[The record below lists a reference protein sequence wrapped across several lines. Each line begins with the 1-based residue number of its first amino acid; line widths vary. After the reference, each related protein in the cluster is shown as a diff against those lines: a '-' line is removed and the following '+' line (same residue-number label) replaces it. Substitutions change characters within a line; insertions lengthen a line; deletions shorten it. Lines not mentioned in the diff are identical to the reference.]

1 MSEMKNAVGAGTG
14 RSGDD
19 LCAGNSVR
27 EFKIWAD
34 VLNYG
39 KKILKNAGIVEADLD
54 AWYLFEQSFGISR
67 AQYFLCARE
76 NIVGSTAQK
85 MTAQEQ
91 TGNSLESKNALDCVE
106 LWLKEKLS
114 AYENALKKRVARI
127 PLQQIIGQQE
137 FMGLSFF
144 VNEHVLIPRQD
155 TETLVELVLQ
165 EQKDKD
171 ISILDMCTGSGC
183 IAVSLKKLGG
193 YAHVEGADISE
204 ESLKVAKRNSEEILE
219 NNDVNNDAVSS
230 RTEQIQNCTN
240 LTNNQNKQNNSA
252 KRKISEAS
260 KLSQAGVTFRHSDM
274 FSNFPETEQFDV
286 IVSNPPYIPSAVIEE
301 LEPEVRDHEPRGA
314 LDGTADGLY
323 FYRILAEECAKHLTP
338 GGHVYFETG
347 YDQGAAV
354 KELLD
359 IHGFKDTRVIQDLA
373 GKDRVVCG
381 AWQTAGRMR
390 RFYRCLTVWM
400 TCYGITKS

>member
-1 MSEMKNAVGAGTG
+1 MSEMKSAVGAGTD

-19 LCAGNSVR
+19 LCVENSVR

-54 AWYLFEQSFGISR
+54 AWYLFGQIFGISR

-76 NIVGSTAQK
+76 NIAGSTAQK

-114 AYENALKKRVARI
+114 AYENTLEKRASRI
-127 PLQQIIGQQE
+127 PLQQILGQQE
-137 FMGLSFF
+137 FMGLTFF

-155 TETLVELVLQ
+155 TETLVELVLN
-165 EQKDKD
+165 EQKDKNV
-171 ISILDMCTGSGC
+171 SILDMCTGSGC

-193 YAHVEGADISE
+193 YACVEGADISE
-204 ESLKVAKRNSEEILE
+204 EALKVAKRNSEEILE
-219 NNDVNNDAVSS
+219 NSDVNNDAVSS

-240 LTNNQNKQNNSA
+240 LTNNQNKQDNSEE
-252 KRKISEAS
+252 RMVSEVRTVPQTS
-260 KLSQAGVTFRHSDM
+260 VTFRRSDM
-274 FSNFPETEQFDV
+274 FSAFPETERFNV

-338 GGHVYFETG
+338 GGHVYFEIG

-359 IHGFKDTRVIQDLA
+359 IHGFKDTRVIQDLT

-381 AWQTAGRMR
+381 TWQTAG
-390 RFYRCLTVWM
+390 V
-400 TCYGITKS
+400 

>member
-1 MSEMKNAVGAGTG
+1 MSEMKSAVGAGTD

-19 LCAGNSVR
+19 LCVENSVR

-54 AWYLFEQSFGISR
+54 AWYLFGQIFGISR

-76 NIVGSTAQK
+76 NIAGNTAQK
-85 MTAQEQ
+85 MAAQEQ

-114 AYENALKKRVARI
+114 AYENTLEKRASRV
-127 PLQQIIGQQE
+127 PLQQILGQQE
-137 FMGLSFF
+137 FMGLTFF

-155 TETLVELVLQ
+155 TETLVELVLN
-165 EQKDKD
+165 EQKDKNV
-171 ISILDMCTGSGC
+171 SILDMCTGSGC

-193 YAHVEGADISE
+193 YTCVEGADISE
-204 ESLKVAKRNSEEILE
+204 EALKVAKRNSEEILE
-219 NNDVNNDAVSS
+219 NSDVNNDAVSS

-240 LTNNQNKQNNSA
+240 MTNNQNKQDNSEDSMV
-252 KRKISEAS
+252 SEVRTVP
-260 KLSQAGVTFRHSDM
+260 QTGVTFRRSDM
-274 FSNFPETEQFDV
+274 FSAFPETERFNV

-338 GGHVYFETG
+338 GGRVYFEIG

-359 IHGFKDTRVIQDLA
+359 IHGFKDTRVIQDLT

-381 AWQTAGRMR
+381 AWQTAG
-390 RFYRCLTVWM
+390 V
-400 TCYGITKS
+400 

>member
-19 LCAGNSVR
+19 LCAGNSVC

-34 VLNYG
+34 ILNYG

-85 MTAQEQ
+85 IAVQEQ
-91 TGNSLESKNALDCVE
+91 HGDLLESGNALDCAE

-114 AYENALKKRVARI
+114 AYEHALKKRAARI

-338 GGHVYFETG
+338 GGHVYFEIG
-347 YDQGAAV
+347 YDQGMAV

-381 AWQTAGRMR
+381 AWQTAG
-390 RFYRCLTVWM
+390 V
-400 TCYGITKS
+400 

>member
-19 LCAGNSVR
+19 LCAGNSVC

-85 MTAQEQ
+85 IAVQEQ
-91 TGNSLESKNALDCVE
+91 HGDLLESGNALECAE

-114 AYENALKKRVARI
+114 AYENALKKRAARI

-219 NNDVNNDAVSS
+219 NNDVNNDAVNS

-240 LTNNQNKQNNSA
+240 LTNNQNKQDNSEE
-252 KRKISEAS
+252 RMVSEVRRV
-260 KLSQAGVTFRHSDM
+260 SQTGVTFRRSDM
-274 FSNFPETEQFDV
+274 FSSFRGTEQFNV

-338 GGHVYFETG
+338 GGHVYFEIG

-359 IHGFKDTRVIQDLA
+359 NRGFKDTRVIQDLA

-381 AWQTAGRMR
+381 AWQTAG
-390 RFYRCLTVWM
+390 V
-400 TCYGITKS
+400 

>member
-1 MSEMKNAVGAGTG
+1 MSEMKSAVGAGTD

-19 LCAGNSVR
+19 LCGENSVR

-54 AWYLFEQSFGISR
+54 AWYLFEQIFGISR

-76 NIVGSTAQK
+76 NIAGSTAQK

-91 TGNSLESKNALDCVE
+91 TGNSLESKNTLDCVE

-114 AYENALKKRVARI
+114 AYENTLEKRASRI
-127 PLQQIIGQQE
+127 PLQQILGQQE
-137 FMGLSFF
+137 FMGLTFF

-155 TETLVELVLQ
+155 TETLVELVLN
-165 EQKDKD
+165 EQKDKNV
-171 ISILDMCTGSGC
+171 SILDMCTGSGC

-193 YAHVEGADISE
+193 YACVEGADISE
-204 ESLKVAKRNSEEILE
+204 EALKVAKRNSEEILE
-219 NNDVNNDAVSS
+219 NSDVNNDAVSS

-240 LTNNQNKQNNSA
+240 LTNNQNKQDNSEE
-252 KRKISEAS
+252 RMVSEVRTVP
-260 KLSQAGVTFRHSDM
+260 QTGVTFRHSDM
-274 FSNFPETEQFDV
+274 FSAFPETERFNV
-286 IVSNPPYIPSAVIEE
+286 IVSNPPYIPSAVIEA

-338 GGHVYFETG
+338 GGHVYFEIG

-359 IHGFKDTRVIQDLA
+359 IHGFKDTRVIQDLT

-381 AWQTAGRMR
+381 TWQTTG
-390 RFYRCLTVWM
+390 V
-400 TCYGITKS
+400 

>member
-359 IHGFKDTRVIQDLA
+359 NHGFKDTRVIQDLA

-381 AWQTAGRMR
+381 AWQTAG
-390 RFYRCLTVWM
+390 V
-400 TCYGITKS
+400 

>member
-1 MSEMKNAVGAGTG
+1 MSEMKSAVWAGMD

-19 LCAGNSVR
+19 LCVENSVR

-54 AWYLFEQSFGISR
+54 AWYLFGQIFGISR

-76 NIVGSTAQK
+76 NIAGSTAQK
-85 MTAQEQ
+85 MAAQEQ

-114 AYENALKKRVARI
+114 AYENTLEKRASRI
-127 PLQQIIGQQE
+127 PLQQILGQQE
-137 FMGLSFF
+137 FMGLTFF

-155 TETLVELVLQ
+155 TETLVELVLN
-165 EQKDKD
+165 EQKDKN

-193 YAHVEGADISE
+193 YACVEGADISE
-204 ESLKVAKRNSEEILE
+204 EALKVAKRNSEEILE
-219 NNDVNNDAVSS
+219 NSDVNNDAVSS

-240 LTNNQNKQNNSA
+240 LTNNQNKQDNSEE
-252 KRKISEAS
+252 RMVSEVRRV
-260 KLSQAGVTFRHSDM
+260 SQTGVTFRHSDM
-274 FSNFPETEQFDV
+274 FSSFRETEQFNV

-314 LDGTADGLY
+314 LDGTADGLC

-338 GGHVYFETG
+338 GGHVYFEIG
-347 YDQGAAV
+347 YDQGMAV

-359 IHGFKDTRVIQDLA
+359 NHGFKDTRVIQDLT

-381 AWQTAGRMR
+381 TWQTTG
-390 RFYRCLTVWM
+390 V
-400 TCYGITKS
+400 

>member
-1 MSEMKNAVGAGTG
+1 MSEMKSAVGAGMD

-19 LCAGNSVR
+19 LCVENSVR

-54 AWYLFEQSFGISR
+54 AWYLFEQIFGISR
-67 AQYFLCARE
+67 AQYFMCARE
-76 NIVGSTAQK
+76 NIAGSTAQK

-91 TGNSLESKNALDCVE
+91 TGNSLESKNTLDCVE
-106 LWLKEKLS
+106 LWLKEKMS
-114 AYENALKKRVARI
+114 AYENTLEKRASRI
-127 PLQQIIGQQE
+127 PLQQILGQQE
-137 FMGLSFF
+137 FMGLTFF

-155 TETLVELVLQ
+155 TETLVELVLN
-165 EQKDKD
+165 EQKDKN

-193 YAHVEGADISE
+193 YACVEGADISE
-204 ESLKVAKRNSEEILE
+204 EALKVAKRNSEEILE
-219 NNDVNNDAVSS
+219 NSDVNNDAVSS

-240 LTNNQNKQNNSA
+240 LTNNQNKQDNSEEHMV
-252 KRKISEAS
+252 SEVRTVP
-260 KLSQAGVTFRHSDM
+260 QTGVIFRRSDM
-274 FSNFPETEQFDV
+274 FSAFPETERFNV
-286 IVSNPPYIPSAVIEE
+286 IVSNPPYIPSAVIEG

-338 GGHVYFETG
+338 GGHVYFEIG

-359 IHGFKDTRVIQDLA
+359 IHGFKDTRVIQDLT

-381 AWQTAGRMR
+381 TWQTAG
-390 RFYRCLTVWM
+390 V
-400 TCYGITKS
+400 

>member
-114 AYENALKKRVARI
+114 AYEHALKKRAARI

-219 NNDVNNDAVSS
+219 NNNVNNDAVSS

-240 LTNNQNKQNNSA
+240 LTNNQNKQDNSEE
-252 KRKISEAS
+252 RMVSEAS

-338 GGHVYFETG
+338 GGHVYFEIG
-347 YDQGAAV
+347 YDQGMAV

-359 IHGFKDTRVIQDLA
+359 NHGFKDTRVIQDLA

-381 AWQTAGRMR
+381 AWQTAG
-390 RFYRCLTVWM
+390 V
-400 TCYGITKS
+400 

>member
-85 MTAQEQ
+85 IAVQEQ
-91 TGNSLESKNALDCVE
+91 HGDLLESGNALECAE
-106 LWLKEKLS
+106 LWLEEKLS
-114 AYENALKKRVARI
+114 AYENALKKRAARI

-137 FMGLSFF
+137 FMGLTFF

-204 ESLKVAKRNSEEILE
+204 EALKVAKRNSEEILE
-219 NNDVNNDAVSS
+219 NSDVNNDAVSS

-240 LTNNQNKQNNSA
+240 LTNNQNKQDNSEE
-252 KRKISEAS
+252 RMVSEVRTVP
-260 KLSQAGVTFRHSDM
+260 QPGVIFRLSDM
-274 FSNFPETEQFDV
+274 FSAFSETERFNV

-338 GGHVYFETG
+338 GGHVYFEIG

-381 AWQTAGRMR
+381 AWQTAG
-390 RFYRCLTVWM
+390 V
-400 TCYGITKS
+400 

>member
-1 MSEMKNAVGAGTG
+1 MSEMKSAVGAGMD

-19 LCAGNSVR
+19 LCVENSVR

-54 AWYLFEQSFGISR
+54 AWYLFGQIFGISR

-85 MTAQEQ
+85 MAAQEQ

-114 AYENALKKRVARI
+114 AYENTLEKRASRI
-127 PLQQIIGQQE
+127 PLQQILGQQE
-137 FMGLSFF
+137 FMGLTFF

-155 TETLVELVLQ
+155 TETLVELVLN
-165 EQKDKD
+165 EQKDKNV
-171 ISILDMCTGSGC
+171 SILDMCTGSGC

-193 YAHVEGADISE
+193 YACVEGADISE
-204 ESLKVAKRNSEEILE
+204 EALKVAKRNSEEILE
-219 NNDVNNDAVSS
+219 NSDVNSDAVSS
-230 RTEQIQNCTN
+230 GTEQIQNCTN
-240 LTNNQNKQNNSA
+240 LTNNQNKQDNSED
-252 KRKISEAS
+252 RMVSEVRTVP
-260 KLSQAGVTFRHSDM
+260 QTGVTFRRSDM
-274 FSNFPETEQFDV
+274 FSAFPETERFNV

-338 GGHVYFETG
+338 GGHVYFEIG
-347 YDQGAAV
+347 YDQGMAV

-359 IHGFKDTRVIQDLA
+359 NHGFKDTRVIQDLA

-381 AWQTAGRMR
+381 AWQTAG
-390 RFYRCLTVWM
+390 V
-400 TCYGITKS
+400 

>member
-1 MSEMKNAVGAGTG
+1 MSEMKSAVGAGMD

-19 LCAGNSVR
+19 LCVENSVR

-54 AWYLFEQSFGISR
+54 AWYLFEQIFGISR
-67 AQYFLCARE
+67 AQYFMCARE
-76 NIVGSTAQK
+76 NIAGSTAQK
-85 MTAQEQ
+85 IAVQEQ
-91 TGNSLESKNALDCVE
+91 HGDLLESGNALECAE

-114 AYENALKKRVARI
+114 AYENALKKRAARI
-127 PLQQIIGQQE
+127 PLQQILGQQE
-137 FMGLSFF
+137 FMGLTFF

-155 TETLVELVLQ
+155 TETLVELVLN
-165 EQKDKD
+165 EQKDKN

-193 YAHVEGADISE
+193 YACVEGADISE
-204 ESLKVAKRNSEEILE
+204 EALKVAKRNSEEILE
-219 NNDVNNDAVSS
+219 NSDVNSS
-230 RTEQIQNCTN
+230 RT
-240 LTNNQNKQNNSA
+240 
-252 KRKISEAS
+252 
-260 KLSQAGVTFRHSDM
+260 GVIFRRSDM
-274 FSNFPETEQFDV
+274 FSAFPETERFNV

-338 GGHVYFETG
+338 GGHVYFEIG

-359 IHGFKDTRVIQDLA
+359 IHGFKDTRVIQDLT

-381 AWQTAGRMR
+381 TWQTAG
-390 RFYRCLTVWM
+390 V
-400 TCYGITKS
+400 

>member
-19 LCAGNSVR
+19 LCAGNSVC

-85 MTAQEQ
+85 IAVQEQ
-91 TGNSLESKNALDCVE
+91 HGDLLESGNALECAE

-114 AYENALKKRVARI
+114 AYEHALKKRAARI

-219 NNDVNNDAVSS
+219 NNDVNNDAVNS

-240 LTNNQNKQNNSA
+240 LTNNQNKQDNSEE
-252 KRKISEAS
+252 RMVSEVRRV
-260 KLSQAGVTFRHSDM
+260 SQTGVTFRRSDM
-274 FSNFPETEQFDV
+274 FSSFRGTEQFDV

-338 GGHVYFETG
+338 GGHVYFEIG

-359 IHGFKDTRVIQDLA
+359 IHGFKDTRVIQDLT

-381 AWQTAGRMR
+381 AWQTAG
-390 RFYRCLTVWM
+390 V
-400 TCYGITKS
+400 

>member
-1 MSEMKNAVGAGTG
+1 MSEMKSAVGAGMD

-19 LCAGNSVR
+19 LCVENSVR

-54 AWYLFEQSFGISR
+54 AWYLFEQIFGISR
-67 AQYFLCARE
+67 AQYFMCALE
-76 NIVGSTAQK
+76 NIAGITAQK
-85 MTAQEQ
+85 IAAQEQ

-106 LWLKEKLS
+106 LWLKEKMS
-114 AYENALKKRVARI
+114 AYENTLEKRASRI
-127 PLQQIIGQQE
+127 PLQQILGQQE
-137 FMGLSFF
+137 FMGLTFF

-155 TETLVELVLQ
+155 TETLVELVLN
-165 EQKDKD
+165 EQKDKNV
-171 ISILDMCTGSGC
+171 SILDMCTGSGC

-193 YAHVEGADISE
+193 YACVEGADISE
-204 ESLKVAKRNSEEILE
+204 EALKVAKRNSEEILE
-219 NNDVNNDAVSS
+219 NSDVNSS
-230 RTEQIQNCTN
+230 RT
-240 LTNNQNKQNNSA
+240 
-252 KRKISEAS
+252 
-260 KLSQAGVTFRHSDM
+260 GVIFRRSDM
-274 FSNFPETEQFDV
+274 FSAFPETERFNV

-338 GGHVYFETG
+338 GGHVYFEIG

-359 IHGFKDTRVIQDLA
+359 IHGFKDTRVIQDLT

-381 AWQTAGRMR
+381 TWQTAG
-390 RFYRCLTVWM
+390 V
-400 TCYGITKS
+400 

>member
-19 LCAGNSVR
+19 LCAGNSVC

-85 MTAQEQ
+85 IAVQEQ
-91 TGNSLESKNALDCVE
+91 HGDLLESGNALECAE

-114 AYENALKKRVARI
+114 VYESALKKRAARI

-314 LDGTADGLY
+314 LDVTADELY
-323 FYRILAEECAKHLTP
+323 IYRILAEECAKHLTP
-338 GGHVYFETG
+338 GGHVYFEIG

-381 AWQTAGRMR
+381 AWQTAG
-390 RFYRCLTVWM
+390 V
-400 TCYGITKS
+400 

>member
-1 MSEMKNAVGAGTG
+1 MSEMKSAVGAGMD

-19 LCAGNSVR
+19 LCVENSVR

-54 AWYLFEQSFGISR
+54 AWYLFEQIFGISR
-67 AQYFLCARE
+67 AQYFMCARE
-76 NIVGSTAQK
+76 NIAGSTAQK

-91 TGNSLESKNALDCVE
+91 TGNSLESKNTLDCVE
-106 LWLKEKLS
+106 LWLKEKMS
-114 AYENALKKRVARI
+114 AYENTLEKRASRI
-127 PLQQIIGQQE
+127 PLQQILGQQE
-137 FMGLSFF
+137 FMGLTFF

-155 TETLVELVLQ
+155 TETLVELVLN
-165 EQKDKD
+165 EQKDKN

-193 YAHVEGADISE
+193 YACVEGADISE
-204 ESLKVAKRNSEEILE
+204 EALKVAKRNSEEILE
-219 NNDVNNDAVSS
+219 NSDVNSS
-230 RTEQIQNCTN
+230 RT
-240 LTNNQNKQNNSA
+240 
-252 KRKISEAS
+252 
-260 KLSQAGVTFRHSDM
+260 GVIFRRSDM
-274 FSNFPETEQFDV
+274 SSAFPETERFNV

-338 GGHVYFETG
+338 GGHVYFEIG

-359 IHGFKDTRVIQDLA
+359 IHGFKDTRVIQDLT

-381 AWQTAGRMR
+381 TWQTAG
-390 RFYRCLTVWM
+390 V
-400 TCYGITKS
+400 

>member
-1 MSEMKNAVGAGTG
+1 MSEMKSAVGAGTG

-19 LCAGNSVR
+19 LRVGNSVR

-39 KKILKNAGIVEADLD
+39 KKILKNAGIAEVDLD
-54 AWYLFEQSFGISR
+54 AWYLFEEIFGISR

-85 MTAQEQ
+85 IAVQEQ
-91 TGNSLESKNALDCVE
+91 HGDLLESGNALECAE

-114 AYENALKKRVARI
+114 VYESALKKRAARI
-127 PLQQIIGQQE
+127 PLQQIIGRQE
-137 FMGLSFF
+137 FMGLTFF

-155 TETLVELVLQ
+155 TETLVELVLN
-165 EQKDKD
+165 EQKDKNV
-171 ISILDMCTGSGC
+171 SILDMCTGSGC

-193 YAHVEGADISE
+193 YASVEGADISE
-204 ESLKVAKRNSEEILE
+204 EALKVAKRNSEEILE
-219 NNDVNNDAVSS
+219 NSDVNNDAVSS

-240 LTNNQNKQNNSA
+240 LTNNQNKQDNSEE
-252 KRKISEAS
+252 RMVSEVRTVP
-260 KLSQAGVTFRHSDM
+260 QTGVIFRLSDM
-274 FSNFPETEQFDV
+274 FSAFSETERFNV

-338 GGHVYFETG
+338 GGHVYFEIG

-359 IHGFKDTRVIQDLA
+359 IHGFKDTRVIQDLT

-381 AWQTAGRMR
+381 TWQTAG
-390 RFYRCLTVWM
+390 V
-400 TCYGITKS
+400 

>member
-19 LCAGNSVR
+19 LCAGNSVC

-85 MTAQEQ
+85 IAVQEQ
-91 TGNSLESKNALDCVE
+91 HGDLLESGNALDCAE

-114 AYENALKKRVARI
+114 AYEHALKKRAARI
-127 PLQQIIGQQE
+127 PLQQIIGRQE
-137 FMGLSFF
+137 FMGLTFF

-240 LTNNQNKQNNSA
+240 LTNNQNKQDNSEE
-252 KRKISEAS
+252 RMVSEAS

-338 GGHVYFETG
+338 GGHVYFEIG
-347 YDQGAAV
+347 YDQGMAV

-359 IHGFKDTRVIQDLA
+359 NHGFKDTRVIQDLA

-381 AWQTAGRMR
+381 AWQTAG
-390 RFYRCLTVWM
+390 V
-400 TCYGITKS
+400 

>member
-1 MSEMKNAVGAGTG
+1 MSEMKSAVGAGTD

-19 LCAGNSVR
+19 LCGENSVR

-359 IHGFKDTRVIQDLA
+359 NHGFKDTRVIQDLA

-381 AWQTAGRMR
+381 AWQTVG
-390 RFYRCLTVWM
+390 V
-400 TCYGITKS
+400 

>member
-1 MSEMKNAVGAGTG
+1 MSEMKSAGGAGTD

-19 LCAGNSVR
+19 VCVENSVR

-54 AWYLFEQSFGISR
+54 AWYLFGQIFGISR

-76 NIVGSTAQK
+76 NIAGSTAQK
-85 MTAQEQ
+85 MAAQEQ
-91 TGNSLESKNALDCVE
+91 TGNSLESKKALDCVE

-114 AYENALKKRVARI
+114 AYENTLEKRASRI
-127 PLQQIIGQQE
+127 PLQQILGQQE
-137 FMGLSFF
+137 FMGLTFF

-155 TETLVELVLQ
+155 TETLVELVLN
-165 EQKDKD
+165 EQKDKNV
-171 ISILDMCTGSGC
+171 SILDMCTGSGC

-193 YAHVEGADISE
+193 YTCVEGADISE
-204 ESLKVAKRNSEEILE
+204 EALKVAKRNSEEILE
-219 NNDVNNDAVSS
+219 NSDVNNDAVSS

-240 LTNNQNKQNNSA
+240 LTNNQNKQDNSED
-252 KRKISEAS
+252 RMVSEVRTVP
-260 KLSQAGVTFRHSDM
+260 QTGVIFRRSDM
-274 FSNFPETEQFDV
+274 FSAFPETERFNV
-286 IVSNPPYIPSAVIEE
+286 IVSNPPYIPSAVIEG

-338 GGHVYFETG
+338 GGHVYFEIG

-381 AWQTAGRMR
+381 AWQTAG
-390 RFYRCLTVWM
+390 V
-400 TCYGITKS
+400 

>member
-1 MSEMKNAVGAGTG
+1 MSEMKSAVGAGTG

-19 LCAGNSVR
+19 LCVGNSVR

-39 KKILKNAGIVEADLD
+39 KKILKNAGIAEVDLD
-54 AWYLFEQSFGISR
+54 AWYLFEEIFGISR

-85 MTAQEQ
+85 IAVQEQ
-91 TGNSLESKNALDCVE
+91 HGDLLESGNALECAE

-114 AYENALKKRVARI
+114 VYESALKKRAARI
-127 PLQQIIGQQE
+127 PLQQIIGRQE
-137 FMGLSFF
+137 FMGLTFF

-155 TETLVELVLQ
+155 TETLVELVLN
-165 EQKDKD
+165 EQKDKNV
-171 ISILDMCTGSGC
+171 SILDMCTGSGC

-193 YAHVEGADISE
+193 YASVEGADISE
-204 ESLKVAKRNSEEILE
+204 EALKVAKRNSEEILE
-219 NNDVNNDAVSS
+219 NSDVNNDAVSS

-240 LTNNQNKQNNSA
+240 LTNNQNKQDNSEE
-252 KRKISEAS
+252 RMVSEVRTVP
-260 KLSQAGVTFRHSDM
+260 QTGVIFRLSDM
-274 FSNFPETEQFDV
+274 FSAFSETERFNV

-338 GGHVYFETG
+338 GGYVYFEIG

-359 IHGFKDTRVIQDLA
+359 IHGFKDTRVIQDLT

-381 AWQTAGRMR
+381 TWQTAG
-390 RFYRCLTVWM
+390 V
-400 TCYGITKS
+400 

>member
-114 AYENALKKRVARI
+114 AYENALKKRAARI

-165 EQKDKD
+165 EKD

-381 AWQTAGRMR
+381 AWQTAG
-390 RFYRCLTVWM
+390 V
-400 TCYGITKS
+400 

>member
-1 MSEMKNAVGAGTG
+1 MSEMKSAVGAGTG

-19 LCAGNSVR
+19 LCVGNSVR

-39 KKILKNAGIVEADLD
+39 KKILKNAGIAEVDLD
-54 AWYLFEQSFGISR
+54 AWYLFEEIFGISR

-85 MTAQEQ
+85 IAVQEQ
-91 TGNSLESKNALDCVE
+91 HGDLLESGNALECAE

-114 AYENALKKRVARI
+114 VYESALKKRAARI
-127 PLQQIIGQQE
+127 PLQQIIGRQE
-137 FMGLSFF
+137 FMGLTFF

-155 TETLVELVLQ
+155 TETLVELVLN
-165 EQKDKD
+165 EQKDKNV
-171 ISILDMCTGSGC
+171 SILDMCTGSGC

-193 YAHVEGADISE
+193 YASVEGADISE
-204 ESLKVAKRNSEEILE
+204 EALKVAKRNSEEILE
-219 NNDVNNDAVSS
+219 NSDVNNDAVSS

-240 LTNNQNKQNNSA
+240 LTNNQNKQDNSEE
-252 KRKISEAS
+252 RMVSEVRTVP
-260 KLSQAGVTFRHSDM
+260 QTGVIFRLSDM
-274 FSNFPETEQFDV
+274 FSAFSETERFNV

-338 GGHVYFETG
+338 GGHVYFEIG
-347 YDQGAAV
+347 YDQGAAA

-359 IHGFKDTRVIQDLA
+359 IHGFKDTRVIQDLT

-381 AWQTAGRMR
+381 TWQTAG
-390 RFYRCLTVWM
+390 V
-400 TCYGITKS
+400 

>member
-1 MSEMKNAVGAGTG
+1 MSEMKSAVGAGMD

-19 LCAGNSVR
+19 LCVENSVR

-54 AWYLFEQSFGISR
+54 AWYLFEQIFGISR
-67 AQYFLCARE
+67 AQYFMCARE
-76 NIVGSTAQK
+76 NIAGSTAQK

-91 TGNSLESKNALDCVE
+91 TGNSLESKNTLDCVE
-106 LWLKEKLS
+106 LWLKEKMS
-114 AYENALKKRVARI
+114 AYENTLEKRASRI
-127 PLQQIIGQQE
+127 PLQQILGQQE
-137 FMGLSFF
+137 FMGLTFF

-155 TETLVELVLQ
+155 TETLVELVLN
-165 EQKDKD
+165 EQKDKN

-193 YAHVEGADISE
+193 YACVEGADISE

-219 NNDVNNDAVSS
+219 NNDVNNDAVNS

-240 LTNNQNKQNNSA
+240 LTNNQNKQDNSEE
-252 KRKISEAS
+252 RMVSEVRRV
-260 KLSQAGVTFRHSDM
+260 SQTGVTFRRSDM
-274 FSNFPETEQFDV
+274 FSAFPETERFNV
-286 IVSNPPYIPSAVIEE
+286 IVSNPPYIPSAVIEG

-338 GGHVYFETG
+338 GGHVYFEIG

-359 IHGFKDTRVIQDLA
+359 IHGFKDTRVIQDLT

-381 AWQTAGRMR
+381 TWQTAG
-390 RFYRCLTVWM
+390 V
-400 TCYGITKS
+400 

>member
-1 MSEMKNAVGAGTG
+1 MSEMKSAVGAGMD

-19 LCAGNSVR
+19 LCVENSVR

-39 KKILKNAGIVEADLD
+39 KKILKNAGIAEADLD
-54 AWYLFEQSFGISR
+54 AWYLFEQIFGISR

-76 NIVGSTAQK
+76 NIAGSTAQK

-91 TGNSLESKNALDCVE
+91 TGNSLESKNTLDCVE
-106 LWLKEKLS
+106 LWLKEKMS
-114 AYENALKKRVARI
+114 AYENTLEKRASRI
-127 PLQQIIGQQE
+127 PLQQILGQQE
-137 FMGLSFF
+137 FMGLTFF

-155 TETLVELVLQ
+155 TETLVEQVLQ
-165 EQKDKD
+165 EQKDPD
-171 ISILDMCTGSGC
+171 IRLLDLCTGSGC

-204 ESLKVAKRNSEEILE
+204 EALKVAKRNSEEILE

-230 RTEQIQNCTN
+230 RTEQIQNCMN

-252 KRKISEAS
+252 KHKISEAS
-260 KLSQAGVTFRHSDM
+260 KLSQTGVTFRHSDM
-274 FSNFPETEQFDV
+274 FSSFRETEQFNV

-338 GGHVYFETG
+338 GGHVYFEIG
-347 YDQGAAV
+347 YDQGMAV

-381 AWQTAGRMR
+381 TWQTAG
-390 RFYRCLTVWM
+390 V
-400 TCYGITKS
+400 

>member
-1 MSEMKNAVGAGTG
+1 MSEMKSAVGAGTD

-19 LCAGNSVR
+19 LCGENSVR

-39 KKILKNAGIVEADLD
+39 KKILKNAGIAEADLD
-54 AWYLFEQSFGISR
+54 AWYLFGQIFGISR

-76 NIVGSTAQK
+76 NIAGSTAQK
-85 MTAQEQ
+85 IAVQEQ
-91 TGNSLESKNALDCVE
+91 HGDLLESGNALECAE

-114 AYENALKKRVARI
+114 AYENALKKRAARI

-204 ESLKVAKRNSEEILE
+204 EALKVAKRNSEEILE
-219 NNDVNNDAVSS
+219 NNDVNNDAVNS
-230 RTEQIQNCTN
+230 RTEQIH
-240 LTNNQNKQNNSA
+240 QNKQDNSEE
-252 KRKISEAS
+252 RMVSEVRRV
-260 KLSQAGVTFRHSDM
+260 SQTGVTFRHSDM
-274 FSNFPETEQFDV
+274 FSSFRETEQFNV

-314 LDGTADGLY
+314 LDGTAGGLY

-338 GGHVYFETG
+338 GGHVYFEIG
-347 YDQGAAV
+347 YDQGMAV

-359 IHGFKDTRVIQDLA
+359 NHGFKDTRVIQDLA

-381 AWQTAGRMR
+381 AWQTAG
-390 RFYRCLTVWM
+390 V
-400 TCYGITKS
+400 

>member
-1 MSEMKNAVGAGTG
+1 MSEMKSAVGAGTD

-19 LCAGNSVR
+19 LCVENSVR

-54 AWYLFEQSFGISR
+54 AWYLFGQIFGISR

-76 NIVGSTAQK
+76 NIAGSTAQK
-85 MTAQEQ
+85 MAAQEQ

-114 AYENALKKRVARI
+114 AYENTLEKRASRI
-127 PLQQIIGQQE
+127 PLQQILGQQE
-137 FMGLSFF
+137 FMGLTFF

-155 TETLVELVLQ
+155 TETLVELVLN
-165 EQKDKD
+165 EQKDKNV
-171 ISILDMCTGSGC
+171 SILDMCTGSGC

-193 YAHVEGADISE
+193 YACVEGADISE
-204 ESLKVAKRNSEEILE
+204 EALKVAKRNSEEILE
-219 NNDVNNDAVSS
+219 NSDVNNDAVSS

-240 LTNNQNKQNNSA
+240 LTNNQNKQDNSED
-252 KRKISEAS
+252 RMVSEVRTVP
-260 KLSQAGVTFRHSDM
+260 QTGVIFRRSDM
-274 FSNFPETEQFDV
+274 FSAFPETERFNV
-286 IVSNPPYIPSAVIEE
+286 IVSNPPYIPSAVIEG

-338 GGHVYFETG
+338 GGHVYFEIG
-347 YDQGAAV
+347 YDQGMAV

-359 IHGFKDTRVIQDLA
+359 NHGFKDTRVIQDLT

-381 AWQTAGRMR
+381 TWQTTG
-390 RFYRCLTVWM
+390 V
-400 TCYGITKS
+400 

>member
-27 EFKIWAD
+27 EFRIWAD

-85 MTAQEQ
+85 IAVQEQ
-91 TGNSLESKNALDCVE
+91 HGDLLESGNALECAE

-114 AYENALKKRVARI
+114 AYEHALKKRAARI

-204 ESLKVAKRNSEEILE
+204 EALKVAKRNSEEILE
-219 NNDVNNDAVSS
+219 NNDVNNDAVNS

-240 LTNNQNKQNNSA
+240 LTNNQNKQDNSEE
-252 KRKISEAS
+252 RMVSEVRRV
-260 KLSQAGVTFRHSDM
+260 SQTGVTFRHSDM
-274 FSNFPETEQFDV
+274 FSSFRETEQFNV

-301 LEPEVRDHEPRGA
+301 LEPEERDHEPRGA

-338 GGHVYFETG
+338 GGHVYFEIG

-381 AWQTAGRMR
+381 TWQTTG
-390 RFYRCLTVWM
+390 V
-400 TCYGITKS
+400 

>member
-1 MSEMKNAVGAGTG
+1 MSEMKSAVGAGMD

-19 LCAGNSVR
+19 LCVENSVR

-54 AWYLFEQSFGISR
+54 AWYLFEQIFGISR

-76 NIVGSTAQK
+76 NIAGNTAQK
-85 MTAQEQ
+85 MAAQEQ

-114 AYENALKKRVARI
+114 AYENTLEKRASRI
-127 PLQQIIGQQE
+127 PLQQILGQQE
-137 FMGLSFF
+137 FMGLTFF

-155 TETLVELVLQ
+155 TETLVELVLN
-165 EQKDKD
+165 EQKDKN

-193 YAHVEGADISE
+193 YACVEGADISE
-204 ESLKVAKRNSEEILE
+204 EALKVAKRNSEEILE
-219 NNDVNNDAVSS
+219 NSDVNNDAVSS

-240 LTNNQNKQNNSA
+240 LTNNQNKQDNSED
-252 KRKISEAS
+252 RMVSEVRTVP
-260 KLSQAGVTFRHSDM
+260 QTGVIFRRSDM
-274 FSNFPETEQFDV
+274 FSAFPETERFNV

-338 GGHVYFETG
+338 GGHVYFEIG

-359 IHGFKDTRVIQDLA
+359 IHGFKDTRVIQDLT

-381 AWQTAGRMR
+381 TWQTAG
-390 RFYRCLTVWM
+390 V
-400 TCYGITKS
+400 

>member
-27 EFKIWAD
+27 EFRIWAD

-85 MTAQEQ
+85 IAVQEQ
-91 TGNSLESKNALDCVE
+91 HGDLLESGNALECAE

-114 AYENALKKRVARI
+114 AYEHALKKRAARI

-204 ESLKVAKRNSEEILE
+204 EALKVAKRNSEEILE
-219 NNDVNNDAVSS
+219 NNDVNNDAVNS
-230 RTEQIQNCTN
+230 RTEQIQN
-240 LTNNQNKQNNSA
+240 
-252 KRKISEAS
+252 SEERMVS
-260 KLSQAGVTFRHSDM
+260 EVRRVSQTGVTFRHSDM
-274 FSNFPETEQFDV
+274 FSSFRETEQFNV

-338 GGHVYFETG
+338 GGHVYFEIG

-381 AWQTAGRMR
+381 TWQTTG
-390 RFYRCLTVWM
+390 V
-400 TCYGITKS
+400 

>member
-19 LCAGNSVR
+19 LCVGNSVH

-338 GGHVYFETG
+338 GGHVYFEIG

-381 AWQTAGRMR
+381 AWQTAG
-390 RFYRCLTVWM
+390 V
-400 TCYGITKS
+400 

>member
-1 MSEMKNAVGAGTG
+1 MSEMKSAVGAGTD

-19 LCAGNSVR
+19 LCVENSVR

-54 AWYLFEQSFGISR
+54 AWYLFGQIFGISR

-76 NIVGSTAQK
+76 NIAGNTAQK
-85 MTAQEQ
+85 MAAQEQ

-114 AYENALKKRVARI
+114 AYENTLEKRASRI
-127 PLQQIIGQQE
+127 PLQQILGQQE

-219 NNDVNNDAVSS
+219 NNDVNNDAVNS

-240 LTNNQNKQNNSA
+240 LTNNQNKQDNSEE
-252 KRKISEAS
+252 RMVSEVRRV
-260 KLSQAGVTFRHSDM
+260 SQTGVTFRRSDM
-274 FSNFPETEQFDV
+274 FSAFPETERFNV

-338 GGHVYFETG
+338 GGRVYFEIG

-381 AWQTAGRMR
+381 AWQTAG
-390 RFYRCLTVWM
+390 V
-400 TCYGITKS
+400 

>member
-1 MSEMKNAVGAGTG
+1 MSEMKSAVGAGMD

-19 LCAGNSVR
+19 LCVENSVR

-54 AWYLFEQSFGISR
+54 AWYLFEQIFGISR
-67 AQYFLCARE
+67 AQYFMCARE
-76 NIVGSTAQK
+76 NIAGSTAQK
-85 MTAQEQ
+85 MAAQEQ
-91 TGNSLESKNALDCVE
+91 TGNSLESKKALDCVE

-114 AYENALKKRVARI
+114 AYENTLEKRASRI
-127 PLQQIIGQQE
+127 PLQQILGQQE
-137 FMGLSFF
+137 FMGLTFF

-155 TETLVELVLQ
+155 TETLVELVLN
-165 EQKDKD
+165 EQKDKNV
-171 ISILDMCTGSGC
+171 SILDMCTGSGC

-193 YAHVEGADISE
+193 YASVEGADISE
-204 ESLKVAKRNSEEILE
+204 EALKVAKRNSEEILE
-219 NNDVNNDAVSS
+219 NNDVNNDAVNS

-240 LTNNQNKQNNSA
+240 LTNNQNKQDNSEE
-252 KRKISEAS
+252 RMVSEVRRV
-260 KLSQAGVTFRHSDM
+260 SQTGVTFRHSDM
-274 FSNFPETEQFDV
+274 FSSFRETEQFNV

-314 LDGTADGLY
+314 LDGTADGLC

-338 GGHVYFETG
+338 GGHVYFEIG

-359 IHGFKDTRVIQDLA
+359 IHGFKDTRVIQDLT

-381 AWQTAGRMR
+381 TWQTAG
-390 RFYRCLTVWM
+390 V
-400 TCYGITKS
+400 

>member
-1 MSEMKNAVGAGTG
+1 MSEMKSAVGAGMD

-19 LCAGNSVR
+19 LCVENSVR

-67 AQYFLCARE
+67 AQYFMCARE
-76 NIVGSTAQK
+76 NIAGSTAQK

-114 AYENALKKRVARI
+114 AYENTLEKRASRI
-127 PLQQIIGQQE
+127 PLQQILGQQE
-137 FMGLSFF
+137 FMGLTFF

-155 TETLVELVLQ
+155 TETLVELVLN
-165 EQKDKD
+165 EQKDKNV
-171 ISILDMCTGSGC
+171 SILDMCTGSGC

-193 YAHVEGADISE
+193 YASVEGADISE
-204 ESLKVAKRNSEEILE
+204 EALKVAKRNSEEILE
-219 NNDVNNDAVSS
+219 NNDVNNDAVNS

-240 LTNNQNKQNNSA
+240 LTNNQNKQDNSEE
-252 KRKISEAS
+252 RMVSEVRRG
-260 KLSQAGVTFRHSDM
+260 SQTGVTFRHSDM
-274 FSNFPETEQFDV
+274 FSSFRETEQFNV

-314 LDGTADGLY
+314 LDGTADGLC

-338 GGHVYFETG
+338 GGHVYFEIG

-359 IHGFKDTRVIQDLA
+359 IHGFKDTRVIQDLT

-381 AWQTAGRMR
+381 TWQTAG
-390 RFYRCLTVWM
+390 V
-400 TCYGITKS
+400 

>member
-1 MSEMKNAVGAGTG
+1 MSEMKSAVGAGMDW
-14 RSGDD
+14 SGDD
-19 LCAGNSVR
+19 LCVENSVR

-54 AWYLFEQSFGISR
+54 AWYLFEQIFGISR

-76 NIVGSTAQK
+76 NIAGSTAQK
-85 MTAQEQ
+85 MAAQEQ
-91 TGNSLESKNALDCVE
+91 PGNSLESKNALDCVE

-114 AYENALKKRVARI
+114 AYENTLEKRASRI
-127 PLQQIIGQQE
+127 PLQQILGQQE
-137 FMGLSFF
+137 FMGLTFF

-155 TETLVELVLQ
+155 TETLVELVLN
-165 EQKDKD
+165 EQKDKNV
-171 ISILDMCTGSGC
+171 SILDMCTGSGC

-193 YAHVEGADISE
+193 YACVEGADISE
-204 ESLKVAKRNSEEILE
+204 EALKVAKRNSEEILE
-219 NNDVNNDAVSS
+219 NSDVNNDAVSS

-240 LTNNQNKQNNSA
+240 LTNNQNKQDNSED
-252 KRKISEAS
+252 RMVSEVRTVP
-260 KLSQAGVTFRHSDM
+260 QTGVIFRRSDM
-274 FSNFPETEQFDV
+274 FSAFPETERFNV

-338 GGHVYFETG
+338 GGHVYFEIG

-359 IHGFKDTRVIQDLA
+359 IHGFKDTRVIQDLT

-381 AWQTAGRMR
+381 AWQTAG
-390 RFYRCLTVWM
+390 V
-400 TCYGITKS
+400 